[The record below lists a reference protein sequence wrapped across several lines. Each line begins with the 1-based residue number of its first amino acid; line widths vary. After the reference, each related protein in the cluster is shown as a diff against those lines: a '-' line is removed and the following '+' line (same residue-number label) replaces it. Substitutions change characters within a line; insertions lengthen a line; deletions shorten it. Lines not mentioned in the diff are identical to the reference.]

1 MFGHCRG
8 AAGPA
13 GAQARGPT
21 GQHRGARGVRG
32 QQRHQQRHHQ
42 IPRPPARGPE
52 AQHRGKARRQAKS
65 RLFEGTA
72 FSLCCCLQ
80 TCPSSLMNNP
90 ASPRTLPGATARLW
104 GGFGGILPPAHAPAP
119 GEPRAARPRGGAACA
134 ARGTSR
140 PSPHPP
146 PRPPRTRALR
156 AAARAG
162 RAARSRPR
170 TTSGWGRSPPGPPL
184 LLRVR
189 LPPPAPRCHLLRLAG
204 AAARRRRAERPA
216 PGLRAP
222 LRCAPAKA
230 LSRADGALVKAVF
243 PAGSQGCAAQ
253 ALRETATA
261 SYGT

>member
-134 ARGTSR
+134 ARGTTR

-170 TTSGWGRSPPGPPL
+170 TTSGSGRSPPGPPCSC
-184 LLRVR
+184 VCASR
-189 LPPPAPRCHLLRLAG
+189 LPP
-204 AAARRRRAERPA
+204 RAVTCC
-216 PGLRAP
+216 GLRAP
-222 LRCAPAKA
+222 RRDA
-230 LSRADGALVKAVF
+230 GAR
-243 PAGSQGCAAQ
+243 S
-253 ALRETATA
+253 ALRLACARHSGARQPRHSQEPM
-261 SYGT
+261 GLL

>member
-170 TTSGWGRSPPGPPL
+170 TTSGSGRSPPGPPCSW
-184 LLRVR
+184 VCASR
-189 LPPPAPRCHLLRLAG
+189 LPP
-204 AAARRRRAERPA
+204 RAVTCC
-216 PGLRAP
+216 GLRAP
-222 LRCAPAKA
+222 RRDA
-230 LSRADGALVKAVF
+230 GAR
-243 PAGSQGCAAQ
+243 S
-253 ALRETATA
+253 ALRLACARHSGARQPRHSQEPM
-261 SYGT
+261 GLL